1 MQCDKYNF
9 LSWKVHANLMFPL
22 ITFFQITMLSLCV
35 MVASILD
42 SENELLIYD
51 QNRCL
56 CHRLGKSHKRYKHC

>member
-1 MQCDKYNF
+1 
-9 LSWKVHANLMFPL
+9 
-22 ITFFQITMLSLCV
+22 MLSLCV